1 MSGSRSLFGILLTRI
16 ARLFFASGQG
26 VFLPVWPSGGGC
38 HAHGS
43 ADQAP
48 PRLRFRHLRERG
60 SRGKDP
66 LQSSSI
72 LFNPLQSSSI
82 LFNPLQSFS
91 IAPPSIQHGSRPDP
105 RFGSLSGSTDP
116 DQDRPLQSFAILC
129 NPLQS
134 FSILF
139 NRPSIDPAW
148 IPPRFGSL
156 SGSTDPD
163 QDRPLQS
170 FSIAPPSIQHGSRPD
185 PRFGS
190 LSGSAD
196 PDQDRR
202 TGAVPVSG
210 PDQDR
215 LGEDVRGDPRAPIL
229 IRIVGGGRRAILF
242 SIPIRIGSRPCRSP
256 AMAGRGGILIR
267 IDPAPSRTIPLQR
280 NVSEIPILSSR
291 IVPKKRKK

>member
-1 MSGSRSLFGILLTRI
+1 MGRWWYNGQHGCRRMSGSRSLFWILLTRI

-72 LFNPLQSSSI
+72 LFNPLQSFAILCNPFQSPLLRSSMDPAPI
-82 LFNPLQSFS
+82 PDLDPCRGRPILIRIDLFNPLQSS
-91 IAPPSIQHGSRPDP
+91 
-105 RFGSLSGSTDP
+105 
-116 DQDRPLQSFAILC
+116 
-129 NPLQS
+129 
-134 FSILF
+134 SILF
-139 NRPSIDPAW
+139 NRPSFDPAW
-148 IPPRFGSL
+148 IP
-156 SGSTDPD
+156 
-163 QDRPLQS
+163 
-170 FSIAPPSIQHGSRPD
+170 

-202 TGAVPVSG
+202 AGAVPVSG

-229 IRIVGGGRRAILF
+229 IRIVGGQAGDPVFDPDQETAVP
-242 SIPIRIGSRPCRSP
+242 IPSDGGS
-256 AMAGRGGILIR
+256 
-267 IDPAPSRTIPLQR
+267 
-280 NVSEIPILSSR
+280 
-291 IVPKKRKK
+291 

>member
-72 LFNPLQSSSI
+72 LFN
-82 LFNPLQSFS
+82 
-91 IAPPSIQHGSRPDP
+91 
-105 RFGSLSGSTDP
+105 
-116 DQDRPLQSFAILC
+116 
-129 NPLQS
+129 
-134 FSILF
+134 
-139 NRPSIDPAW
+139 
-148 IPPRFGSL
+148 
-156 SGSTDPD
+156 
-163 QDRPLQS
+163 PLQS